1 MSDEEDAPVSMMALT
16 AADEER
22 RKGLRRMRITAGSL
36 LVAAAV
42 VYILTLHRDGVWGY
56 VNAMAEAGMVGGLAD
71 WFAVTAL
78 FRHPLG
84 IPVPH
89 TALVPRKKDV
99 FAKSLEDFV
108 TGHFLTGEAARQRY
122 LDADT
127 IARLGAWLE
136 QPKNAQRLTIEV
148 SKAGRRALNRFEDS
162 DMRYLVE
169 HSMVP
174 RFAAEPISPMA
185 GALLQE
191 VVADGV
197 HRHLVDLVVI
207 EGHDWLLDNP
217 EQFMGIVGEKVPHWA
232 PNWLGELVTDRL
244 HIEALRWVRAVRDDQ
259 DHRVRQAID
268 ALLRDLAM
276 NLQEDPQTMART
288 EALKERLLAHPQTA
302 DTAMLLWGI
311 GKDALLRALDDPSGM
326 LRTRLEREFIDL
338 GGRMQHDEVLRKVVN
353 DRVGDALE
361 YLVNTYGGELAP
373 VISQVIARWDGK
385 EAAQQIELY
394 VGRDLQFIRINGTVV
409 GALAGLIIHALSQL
423 AA

>member
-1 MSDEEDAPVSMMALT
+1 MTTVVNPMALT

-22 RKGLRRMRITAGSL
+22 RKGLLRMRITAGSL
-36 LVAAAV
+36 LVFAAIG
-42 VYILTLHRDGVWGY
+42 YILTLHKDGAWGY
-56 VNAMAEAGMVGGLAD
+56 VNAMTEAGMVGGLAD

-84 IPVPH
+84 IPIPH
-89 TALVPRKKDV
+89 TALVPKKKDV

-127 IARLGAWLE
+127 IARIGAWLE
-136 QPKNAQRLTIEV
+136 QPKHAQRLTVEV
-148 SKAGRRALNRFEDS
+148 SKAGQRALGRLEDS

-169 HSMVP
+169 HSLLP
-174 RFAAEPISPMA
+174 RLASEPISPMA

-191 VVADGV
+191 VVADGI
-197 HRHLVDLVVI
+197 HKHLVDLVVI

-217 EQFMGIVGEKVPHWA
+217 EQFMGIVGEKVPGWA
-232 PNWLGELVTDRL
+232 PHWLGELVTDRL
-244 HIEALRWVRAVRDDQ
+244 HIEALRWIRAVRDDP
-259 DHRVRQAID
+259 DHRVRKAAD
-268 ALLRDLAM
+268 DLLRDLAT

-288 EALKERLLAHPQTA
+288 EALKERLLNHPQTA
-302 DTAMLLWGI
+302 QTALLLWGVA
-311 GKDALLRALDDPSGM
+311 KDALLRAFDDSEGL
-326 LRTRLEREFIDL
+326 LRSRLEREFVDL
-338 GGRMQHDEVLRKVVN
+338 GRRMQHDDALRAVVN
-353 DRVGDALE
+353 ERVGDALS
-361 YLVNTYGGELAP
+361 YLVDTYASELAP

-409 GALAGLIIHALSQL
+409 GALAGLIIHTLSVL
-423 AA
+423 AAG